1 MNFSRKKKFI
11 LWVVWIKETLTLW
24 ISGRKKR
31 SFSTEEV
38 GRKIFSEHLR
48 NLHVLRTQAD
58 DLSVLKKTI
67 RWYFLSMEYLVYWLM
82 KSSCFEL
89 SVEEKYGILLNQK
102 NDGIMIFADYYEV
115 LVLNFSE
122 MGNRVFF
129 ELKSWWKDDI

>member
-48 NLHVLRTQAD
+48 NLHVLRTQED

-89 SVEEKYGILLNQK
+89 SVEEKYGILLSQK

-129 ELKSWWKDDI
+129 EPKSWWKDDI